1 MKEHL
6 QELFN
11 YLVERKCK
19 DLCVYDLSK
28 EEQES
33 DYIFVATLSSAEA
46 NKKLASVMMHDFE
59 IEEFPE
65 GFHKGEW
72 IIFDFNQCVV
82 HLFVGAMREKY
93 NLDKLWQ
100 SKRISF

>member
-6 QELFN
+6 KELYN
-11 YLVERKCK
+11 YLIERKCK

-33 DYIFVATLSSAEA
+33 DFIFLATLPSVEA
-46 NKKLASVMMHDFE
+46 NKNLASVIMNDFE
-59 IEEFPE
+59 IDDFPE

-72 IIFDFNQCVV
+72 IIFDFNQCVL
-82 HLFVGAMREKY
+82 HLFIAPMREKY
-93 NLDKLWQ
+93 NLDKMWQ
-100 SKRISF
+100 SKKIVF